1 MTHCECV
8 CENQSSGLT
17 QSAESRVRNLKIE
30 KMKKNLKKI
39 ETKPGFE
46 PGTSRL

>member
-17 QSAESRVRNLKIE
+17 QSAESRVRNLK
-30 KMKKNLKKI
+30 MKKNLKKI
-39 ETKPGFE
+39 ATKPGFE